1 MVYIFLHEKQLKREN
16 LDDYTFYN
24 QFIVLYN
31 DDVYDEVD
39 MCKWASQKQN
49 KKRSRTD
56 NKEFEGRSAGISC
69 LHPNGNKEIDINY
82 VWCKGSKS

>member
-1 MVYIFLHEKQLKREN
+1 MVYIFLHEKQLKREK

-31 DDVYDEVD
+31 DGVCDEVD
-39 MCKWASQKQN
+39 MCKWARQKQK
-49 KKRSRTD
+49 KKRSRND
-56 NKEFEGRSAGISC
+56 NNEFEGRSGISC
-69 LHPNGNKEIDINY
+69 LHPNGNIEIYINY